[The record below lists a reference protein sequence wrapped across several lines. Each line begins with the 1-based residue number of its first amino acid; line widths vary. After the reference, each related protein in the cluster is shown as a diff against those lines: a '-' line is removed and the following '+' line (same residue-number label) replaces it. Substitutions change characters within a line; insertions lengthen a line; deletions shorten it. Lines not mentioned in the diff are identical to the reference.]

1 MQSIIKKIVLGCL
14 FVTPFIALHVADGGL
29 FDVLSWGN
37 GSGLFFPFISGKN
50 LIFRFLVEIA
60 FAGWVILALKDASYR
75 IDIKKTPLTIAYI
88 AFIAVLLVADIFGVD
103 RERSLW
109 SNFER
114 MEGFVGH
121 IHLFAYFFVLSAMLP
136 TLKDWQK
143 MWKWF
148 IAADILILGYAA
160 GQLMGAKGTF
170 FAEKFPEMAAWFS
183 PRFQIH
189 MSENRLDATIGNS
202 AYFAVFCL
210 IFVFISALL
219 WSQKDEAKKTW
230 FYIVAFLLNLSGFYL
245 SIESANSAL
254 AFTVLAKFV
263 IPVVLLLD
271 ILMYKTRKM
280 EWPWFYPVII
290 FLNIMG
296 VLYSGTRG
304 TMIGLMFGGLATL
317 ALFAWKEKGK
327 TRNLFISLVV
337 VSMILVSSI
346 FVFKNSNIVKS
357 STILSRIA
365 TISPNDVTGSSR
377 LSMWKISYE
386 AWLERPLLGYGQDNF
401 SYIFAR
407 KFLPEKMCNLEPWY
421 DRSHDV
427 FFDWLVAGGILGLLT
442 YLSLYGVAL
451 WLMWR
456 KENQVPL
463 REKAILTGAIIGYF
477 IHNIFVFDNLTSYIL
492 FAALLAYIVVR
503 TQGDNAHGHGKA
515 FFDDESMNYI
525 WIPLVGIMLLVAQY
539 YVNYRPFLVNKL
551 VIEGMSINQY
561 AQTMSLA
568 DAVKKQKNAFVD
580 AIAMNTLGSEEAR
593 EQFLQMGVR
602 MAQVKL
608 PEGTPEADKQAAM
621 AAINEEIQAI
631 KDDIKASYDEHK
643 DDVRMLSIY
652 GMFYNGIGDAAEG
665 EKIFTSAI
673 GIAPNKQLLSFDL
686 TRSYLMQQK
695 FAQAYDTSRKVYDLS
710 ITCNDAQKWLMLSAA
725 YAGKYKEARA
735 YVIEKGQTVP
745 FDSDVLNVIVST
757 GQTKLAV
764 ELLIELR
771 KEKPELASQVDE
783 YIKQLV
789 GQNPSAIATPPK
801 K

>member
-1 MQSIIKKIVLGCL
+1 MQSIIKKVVLGCL
-14 FVTPFIALHVADGGL
+14 FVVPFVVLHVADAGF

-60 FAGWVILALKDASYR
+60 FAGWVILALKDAAYR
-75 IDIKKTPLTIAYI
+75 VNIKKTPLTVAYI
-88 AFIAVLLVADIFGVD
+88 AFISVLLVADIFGVD

-121 IHLFAYFFVLSAMLP
+121 IHLFAYFFVMSMMLP

-148 IAADILILGYAA
+148 IASNVLILIYAT

-170 FAEKFPEMAAWFS
+170 FADTFPKMAAWFS

-210 IFVFISALL
+210 MFVFIVALL
-219 WSQKDEAKKTW
+219 WSQSKEPKKQ
-230 FYIVAFLLNLSGFYL
+230 
-245 SIESANSAL
+245 
-254 AFTVLAKFV
+254 
-263 IPVVLLLD
+263 
-271 ILMYKTRKM
+271 
-280 EWPWFYPVII
+280 WFYPVLI

-317 ALFAWKEKGK
+317 AIFAWKEKGK
-327 TRNLFISLVV
+327 MRTVFAGIVIAMMV
-337 VSMILVSSI
+337 LVSSI
-346 FVFKNSNIVKS
+346 FIFKDSALVKS
-357 STILSRIA
+357 SSILSRIA

-421 DRSHDV
+421 DRSHNV
-427 FFDWLVAGGILGLLT
+427 FFDWLVAGGALGLLT
-442 YLSLYGVAL
+442 YLSLYAVAL

-456 KENQVPL
+456 KENSVPL
-463 REKAILTGAIIGYF
+463 HEKAILTGAIIGYF

-515 FFDDESMNYI
+515 FADDETMNYI
-525 WIPLVGIMLLVAQY
+525 WIPVVGIILVATQY
-539 YVNYRPFLVNKL
+539 YVNYRPLLTNRL
-551 VIEGMSINQY
+551 VIEGMSVNQY
-561 AQTMSLA
+561 AQIMPFA
-568 DAVKKQKNAFVD
+568 DAVKKQQNAFVS
-580 AIAMNTLGSEEAR
+580 AIAMNTIGSEEAR

-602 MAQVKL
+602 MAQVKF
-608 PEGTPEADKQAAM
+608 PEGTPEADKQAATL
-621 AAINEEIQAI
+621 AINEEIQAVR
-631 KDDIKASYDEHK
+631 DDITKSLPDHIK
-643 DDVRMLSIY
+643 DVRMLSIY
-652 GMFYNGIGDAAEG
+652 GTFYNGTNAPVEA
-665 EKIFTSAI
+665 EKILTTARE
-673 GIAPNKQLLSFDL
+673 IAPNKQLLSFDL
-686 TRSYLMQQK
+686 ARSYLMQQK
-695 FAQAYDTSRKVYDLS
+695 FAEAYDLSKNTYDLS
-710 ITCNDAQKWLMLSAA
+710 ITCNDAQKWLLLSAA
-725 YAGKYKEARA
+725 YAGTYKEARA
-735 YVIEKGQTVP
+735 HIIEKGQTVA
-745 FDSDVLNVIVST
+745 FDPDVLTVIVST
-757 GQTKLAV
+757 GQTQLAI
-764 ELLIELR
+764 ELLLELR

-789 GQNPSAIATPPK
+789 AQKPSAIATPK
-801 K
+801 KK

>member
-14 FVTPFIALHVADGGL
+14 FIIPFIVLHVADGGI
-29 FDVLSWGN
+29 FDVLGWGG

-50 LIFRFLVEIA
+50 LIFRILVEVA
-60 FAGWVILALKDASYR
+60 LAGWIVLALKDAAYR
-75 IDIKKTPLTIAYI
+75 VNIKKTPLTIAY
-88 AFIAVLLVADIFGVD
+88 AVFMVILLVSDIFGVD

-143 MWKWF
+143 MWKYF
-148 IAADILILGYAA
+148 IASNILILIYAF

-170 FAEKFPEMAAWFS
+170 FAEKFPAMATWFS
-183 PRFQIH
+183 AKFPIH

-210 IFVFISALL
+210 MFIFIAALL
-219 WSQKDEAKKTW
+219 WSQRTSAKR
-230 FYIVAFLLNLSGFYL
+230 S
-245 SIESANSAL
+245 
-254 AFTVLAKFV
+254 
-263 IPVVLLLD
+263 
-271 ILMYKTRKM
+271 
-280 EWPWFYPVII
+280 WFYPSLIV
-290 FLNIMG
+290 LNIIG
-296 VLYSGTRG
+296 LFYSGTRG
-304 TMIGLMFGGLATL
+304 TMIGLLVGGFVTL
-317 ALFAWKEKGK
+317 GIMAQKEKGRMRK
-327 TRNLFISLVV
+327 VLVGSLVAMV
-337 VSMILVSSI
+337 IAVSSI
-346 FVFKNSNIVKS
+346 FIFKDTAFIKS
-357 STILSRIA
+357 SPTLARLAS
-365 TISPNDVTGSSR
+365 ISPNDITGASR

-427 FFDWLVAGGILGLLT
+427 FFDWLVAGGALGLLA

-456 KENQVPL
+456 KENHVPL
-463 REKAILTGAIIGYF
+463 REKAILTGAIVGYF

-515 FFDDESMNYI
+515 IFGDEQMNYI
-525 WIPLVGIMLLVAQY
+525 WIPLIGVLLLATQY
-539 YVNYRPFLVNKL
+539 YVNYRPLLVNRL

-561 AQTMSLA
+561 AQTMPFA
-568 DAVKKQKNAFVD
+568 DAVKKQQDAFTS

-602 MAQVKL
+602 MSQLKL
-608 PEGTPEADKQAAM
+608 PEGTPEADKQAAQ
-621 AAINEEIQAI
+621 AAIANEIKAI
-631 KDDIKASYDEHK
+631 RDDITASLPTHK
-643 DDVRMLSIY
+643 EDVRMLTIY
-652 GMFYNGIGDAAEG
+652 GMFYNGIGDAVSG
-665 EKIFTSAI
+665 EEIFKTARAL
-673 GIAPNKQLLSFDL
+673 APNKQLIGFDL
-686 TRSYLMQQK
+686 TRSYLIQRK
-695 FAQAYDTSRKVYDLS
+695 FPEAYALSREVYDLS
-710 ITCNDAQKWLMLSAA
+710 ISCNDAQKWYMLSAA
-725 YAGKYKEARA
+725 YAGSYKEARA
-735 YVIEKGQTVP
+735 HVIEKGQVVA
-745 FDSDVLNVIVST
+745 FDPDVLSAVVST
-757 GQTKLAV
+757 GQIPLAIEMLT
-764 ELLIELR
+764 EL
-771 KEKPELASQVDE
+771 KKTKPELAAQIDDYVRQMLTPKGS
-783 YIKQLV
+783 
-789 GQNPSAIATPPK
+789 IAPPAK